1 MRVLLVVHGFPPE
14 EESGTELYVAEL
26 ARALVRAGHTVD
38 VFAGSHSARAP
49 VREWR
54 QDEGFEVER
63 IARPRER
70 LRLNFADSS
79 VESAFVSALG
89 RFAPDVVHVHHLLGL
104 TMPLVPLVKARGIP
118 VVVTLHDHWFLCPE
132 VQPFH
137 PRAHPVHGERWG
149 LNCFVHLEL
158 LRPRR
163 AASMVLRLDL
173 LARARRH
180 LTRARLARA
189 ELEAADLLIAPSRFL
204 AQRFAESG
212 CPGTLT
218 YVLPHGIP
226 RLELPAPTP
235 AQEGTRVGYL
245 GPILRDKGVDL
256 LLRAFRGVRDPA
268 CRLEVR
274 GAAPASRFARR
285 VRGLAARDARVSL
298 GPGLPHDE
306 VGAFLSGLDLLV
318 VPSRFQE
325 SFSLIAHE
333 AFAAGV
339 PVLASD
345 AGALPELIEPG
356 ANGALFRSGDRRDL
370 RRRLRELLDD
380 PAELGRLTHFPPV
393 KLMEAHARELA
404 ALYGALVAR
413 VELPQPLARYAR
425 ATSRSVAS

>member
-26 ARALVRAGHTVD
+26 ARALVRAGHTVA
-38 VFAGSHSARAP
+38 VFSGSHSARAP

-63 IARPRER
+63 FAHPRER

-79 VESAFVSALG
+79 IESGLASPHG
-89 RFAPDVVHVHHLLGL
+89 RFQPDVVHVHHLLGL
-104 TMPLVPLVKARGIP
+104 TMPLVPLVRERGIP
-118 VVVTLHDHWFLCPE
+118 AVVTLHDHWFLCPE
-132 VQPFH
+132 VQPFRPH
-137 PRAHPVHGERWG
+137 AHPLHGDRWG

-163 AASMVLRLDL
+163 AAAMVLQGEALV
-173 LARARRH
+173 RARQH
-180 LTRARLARA
+180 LERARVARA
-189 ELEAADLLIAPSRFL
+189 ELAAADLLIAPSRFV
-204 AQRFAESG
+204 AQRFAEAG
-212 CPGTLT
+212 WAATLT

-226 RLELPAPTP
+226 RLELPARTTRQG
-235 AQEGTRVGYL
+235 ATRVGFL
-245 GPILRDKGVDL
+245 GPILPDKGVAL

-268 CRLEVR
+268 CRLDVR
-274 GAAPASRFARR
+274 GPAPDPRFARR
-285 VRGLAARDARVSL
+285 VRRLAARDPRVSL
-298 GPGLPHDE
+298 GDGLPHEE
-306 VGAFLSGLDLLV
+306 VGAFLSSLDLLV

-325 SFSLIAHE
+325 SFSLVAHE

-345 AGALPELIEPG
+345 AGALPELVEPG
-356 ANGALFRSGDRRDL
+356 ANGALFRSGDCRDL
-370 RRRLRELLDD
+370 RRRLRELLED
-380 PAELGRLTHFPPV
+380 PAELGRLTHFPAV
-393 KLMEAHARELA
+393 KSIDAHAHELA
-404 ALYGALVAR
+404 ALYGALVSH